1 MTIYNS
7 LEVGR
12 NEKVILNYICI
23 QLQENIHAKITTRDM
38 GGFNYLFLTIKVI
51 YDRFIN
57 RF

>member
-12 NEKVILNYICI
+12 NKKVILNYICI
-23 QLQENIHAKITTRDM
+23 QLQENIHAKKTTRDRS
-38 GGFNYLFLTIKVI
+38 GFNCLFLTIKVI

-57 RF
+57 RL

>member
-23 QLQENIHAKITTRDM
+23 QLQENIHAKITTRYM
-38 GGFNYLFLTIKVI
+38 GGFIYLFISP
-51 YDRFIN
+51 
-57 RF
+57 

>member
-12 NEKVILNYICI
+12 NKKVILNYICI
-23 QLQENIHAKITTRDM
+23 QLQENIHTKKTTRDR

-57 RF
+57 RL